1 MSASFDLSRPARVTV
16 GAIGPPGKR
25 VFYLQARQEDELVS
39 LKLEKEQVLFLAGGL
54 SEVLADL
61 ASPLAVPDEEE
72 LALEEPVTAAWSVGS
87 MQLAYDPGED
97 RVVLVA
103 REVGTLEDEQDEQG
117 GDETDEAQE
126 GEEEGEHSGPPL
138 LVGLGESEEQRG
150 VARVLLTRE
159 QAAGVIEHGKRLLR
173 SGRPQCP
180 SCGFPLDQDH
190 SCPKMNGHRA
200 PSL

>member
-1 MSASFDLSRPARVTV
+1 
-16 GAIGPPGKR
+16 
-25 VFYLQARQEDELVS
+25 LVS

-61 ASPLAVPDEEE
+61 ASPGDVPDETQLE
-72 LALEEPVTAAWSVGS
+72 LEEPVQPAWAVGS
-87 MQLAYDPGED
+87 MQLAYDPSTD

-103 REVGTLEDEQDEQG
+103 KEVGLDQVEDEDH
-117 GDETDEAQE
+117 ETREPGA
-126 GEEEGEHSGPPL
+126 GSGKAAGAGAGA
-138 LVGLGESEEQRG
+138 VG

-173 SGRPQCP
+173 GGRPPCP
-180 SCGFPLDQDH
+180 SCGYPLDEGH

>member
-1 MSASFDLSRPARVTV
+1 M
-16 GAIGPPGKR
+16 GAVGPPGKR

-61 ASPLAVPDEEE
+61 ASPLAVPDETQLE
-72 LALEEPVTAAWSVGS
+72 LEEPVQPAWAVGS
-87 MQLAYDPGED
+87 MQLAYDPGAD

-103 REVGTLEDEQDEQG
+103 REVGVDEDEDDEPAAPG
-117 GDETDEAQE
+117 PRAATAGRAGPGAGTEA
-126 GEEEGEHSGPPL
+126 S
-138 LVGLGESEEQRG
+138 G

-173 SGRPQCP
+173 GGRPPCP
-180 SCGFPLDQDH
+180 SCGYPLGEGH